1 MGNGVSTEPFAA
13 TKLSPSSA
21 ALLWQDAPALLSD
34 VRLEE
39 GRVHF
44 TAGEGQGN
52 ALIAVRDAD
61 GRILWSWHIWV
72 TDYDPSSQAPKLNGL
87 SWMTRNLGA
96 LSDDYDE
103 TGSAKGF
110 VYQRGTQGPL
120 PVGRRMERPERHHGL

>member
-1 MGNGVSTEPFAA
+1 MRQQLSGARRRRIFVRRHRNGQRRIDEPFAA

-52 ALIAVRDAD
+52 VLIAVRDAD
-61 GRILWSWHIWV
+61 GRILWS
-72 TDYDPSSQAPKLNGL
+72 
-87 SWMTRNLGA
+87 
-96 LSDDYDE
+96 
-103 TGSAKGF
+103 
-110 VYQRGTQGPL
+110 
-120 PVGRRMERPERHHGL
+120 